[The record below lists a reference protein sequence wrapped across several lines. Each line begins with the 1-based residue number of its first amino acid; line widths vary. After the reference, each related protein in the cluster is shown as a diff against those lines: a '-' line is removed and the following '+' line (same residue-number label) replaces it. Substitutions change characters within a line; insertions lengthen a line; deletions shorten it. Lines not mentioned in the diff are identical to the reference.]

1 MSSYPCRQCHV
12 AIPVPDAGEPPHR
25 GLATCTHCVKKDGQK
40 SINKKWFCSNC
51 HTFSKKDKFTRD
63 HEEVVDGSRRCTE
76 GRVANRSVKWTLEET
91 ALIRQSAS
99 GAGDDP
105 NLPVLLVRLNEKKD
119 PGLAQH
125 SLIQLKRKVETL
137 VCRGELACQGEEAKK
152 FYGEI
157 AERKSQGI
165 KRDRDEDAAP
175 AAAAEPSWTLM
186 ETLQQTVNQAVKGQ
200 RAFPEAVKG
209 QRAFQRPGPR
219 GDAEAES
226 GDDAARRDDAVA
238 RRDAAA
244 RQRGAAAR
252 RDEPD
257 ASAAAAAEL
266 TKSQRNAAEC
276 IASFGGLSGY
286 LAAASAM
293 PLGMREAAITA
304 SAEKRRYRG
313 VRCKKCVYLGYSD
326 ADAKQ
331 CPAANPGRGFDA
343 NLCPRLGQDP
353 PHSYAM
359 PRQAND

>member
-1 MSSYPCRQCHV
+1 
-12 AIPVPDAGEPPHR
+12 
-25 GLATCTHCVKKDGQK
+25 
-40 SINKKWFCSNC
+40 
-51 HTFSKKDKFTRD
+51 
-63 HEEVVDGSRRCTE
+63 
-76 GRVANRSVKWTLEET
+76 
-91 ALIRQSAS
+91 
-99 GAGDDP
+99 
-105 NLPVLLVRLNEKKD
+105 
-119 PGLAQH
+119 
-125 SLIQLKRKVETL
+125 
-137 VCRGELACQGEEAKK
+137 
-152 FYGEI
+152 
-157 AERKSQGI
+157 
-165 KRDRDEDAAP
+165 
-175 AAAAEPSWTLM
+175 M